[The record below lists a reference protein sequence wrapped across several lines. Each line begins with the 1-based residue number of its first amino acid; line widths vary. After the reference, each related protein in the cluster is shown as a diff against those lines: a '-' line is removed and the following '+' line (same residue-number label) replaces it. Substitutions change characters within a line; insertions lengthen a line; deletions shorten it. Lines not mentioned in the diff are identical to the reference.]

1 MLYTIYKW
9 CNTLRVRSLP
19 SQCPLDSVVLCV
31 LTYSCDYNV
40 SRLFNIEFLVLQVYF
55 KHCLLCLT
63 CGSVIFTSNS
73 LIWMQCLYIFILTV
87 FCTKCIVFFFIKSS
101 LSRLYQLE
109 RNIFKQNNLQFTIT
123 DNCNKVYQY
132 KGVLNIHMAAAF
144 IHLKEDI
151 VDDVEPD
158 ESVSNVSG

>member
-1 MLYTIYKW
+1 
-9 CNTLRVRSLP
+9 
-19 SQCPLDSVVLCV
+19 
-31 LTYSCDYNV
+31 
-40 SRLFNIEFLVLQVYF
+40 
-55 KHCLLCLT
+55 
-63 CGSVIFTSNS
+63 
-73 LIWMQCLYIFILTV
+73 MQCLYIFILTV

-101 LSRLYQLE
+101 LSRLYQ
-109 RNIFKQNNLQFTIT
+109 FKQNNLQFTIT

-144 IHLKEDI
+144 IHLKKDI